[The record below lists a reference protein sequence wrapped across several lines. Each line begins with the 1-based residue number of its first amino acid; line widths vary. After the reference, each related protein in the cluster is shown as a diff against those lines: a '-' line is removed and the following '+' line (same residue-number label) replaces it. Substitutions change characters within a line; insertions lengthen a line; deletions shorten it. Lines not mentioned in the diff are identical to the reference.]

1 MQALV
6 KRYEGQPFDILG
18 VNTDSDKEKYK
29 QDCITEGVTWRSTW
43 EGEENAVVST
53 WGVNSFPTIYI
64 LDAEG
69 VIRFKDSRGE
79 GLERDVAT
87 LMAELVDEPI
97 IRDEEEGD
105 VEAPGELQADSGFQA
120 VVAKHAAEEAA
131 WNEAWRELRG
141 KERREL
147 KKLDPSRAY
156 LADVQ
161 KYADAGNGR
170 AKLWVATHLDAATD
184 LKSSELKEIMPGL
197 YTELCAGFASSDFGA
212 EILDALIGEKRRLD
226 NRLRAELL
234 GQFAVNCKVHA
245 LEGKAMGEE
254 LAFYQ
259 EGLEPSDAAI
269 AARLE
274 EELFTNYLDTE
285 AGASIWGAKNQG
297 AFEGV
302 GSMAPDFP
310 AVDTDGEAFRLSDYR
325 GQVVML
331 DFWGFW

>member
-1 MQALV
+1 
-6 KRYEGQPFDILG
+6 
-18 VNTDSDKEKYK
+18 
-29 QDCITEGVTWRSTW
+29 
-43 EGEENAVVST
+43 
-53 WGVNSFPTIYI
+53 
-64 LDAEG
+64 
-69 VIRFKDSRGE
+69 
-79 GLERDVAT
+79 
-87 LMAELVDEPI
+87 
-97 IRDEEEGD
+97 
-105 VEAPGELQADSGFQA
+105 
-120 VVAKHAAEEAA
+120 
-131 WNEAWRELRG
+131 
-141 KERREL
+141 
-147 KKLDPSRAY
+147 
-156 LADVQ
+156 
-161 KYADAGNGR
+161 
-170 AKLWVATHLDAATD
+170 
-184 LKSSELKEIMPGL
+184 
-197 YTELCAGFASSDFGA
+197 
-212 EILDALIGEKRRLD
+212 
-226 NRLRAELL
+226 
-234 GQFAVNCKVHA
+234 A